1 MDILVDRYAYEA
13 TKKGRRLRV
22 GGAVSKLSEPVR
34 CALYDRAVVSFF
46 QAIVGHFAF
55 FLFED

>member
-1 MDILVDRYAYEA
+1 VDILVDRYAYEA

-34 CALYDRAVVSFF
+34 CALYDRAVVSYFF
-46 QAIVGHFAF
+46 SGNCWSFCF
-55 FLFED
+55 FFV